1 MKSQMDKSLSATK
14 ANFGTLPVFLT
25 AISTILGAVMFL
37 RFGFAVGSVGFAGTL
52 LIIIIGHLVTIP
64 TAMALAEIATN
75 QKVEGGGEYFIISR
89 SFGVN
94 IGAAIGIALYL
105 SQAISVAFYVIAF
118 AEAFEAIKPWVE
130 SELGYILYDNRLFSI
145 PAMIGLIWLMVSR
158 GADLGM
164 KALYVVVTILAIS
177 LVLFFLGN
185 TEYAEVFDASQL
197 FKGSDSG
204 YGFFFVFAIIFP
216 AFTGMTAGVGLSG
229 DLRDPKKAI
238 PVGTLSATIIGMI
251 IYVFIAYKLAS
262 SASPEDLLNDQLVMS
277 RIALWGPIIPIG
289 LAAAT
294 ISSALGSFMVAPRT
308 LQAIGGDKVFPNRFL
323 NHWVSRGSHKSNEPR
338 NATILTSIIAFVF
351 VLMGDVNAVAEI
363 ISMFFMVTYGSLCL
377 ISFLQHFAA
386 DPAYRPSFKSKWYLS
401 LLGAVMCVYL
411 MFKINTPYAFAAI
424 LVMIGLYFYISSK
437 SDSKKG
443 MASIFQGVIYQLS
456 RTLQVFLQKADKAKS
471 EEDWRPAVLCLSKDS
486 FERYGALDL
495 MKWISHRY
503 GFGTYIHFE
512 KAFFSKESKATAED
526 KLQKL
531 IHIAS
536 ASKSNI
542 FLETIISPSN
552 TAAIVQA
559 IQQPGIS
566 GKPNNM
572 MLFEYKKGEKE
583 WLGHILDN
591 YSVLKAAHYD
601 LCILASSDR
610 GFGFHK
616 DIHIWIQKEDYE
628 NASLMI
634 LLSYI
639 ILGHSDWKHGEIKI
653 YATFPKEH
661 LAREQEQLIKLTSSG
676 RLPISAKN
684 IRVIAVEE
692 DMDRKQLINGYSM
705 DADLTLIGFHEGDI
719 KKENNLDVFSGYEEI
734 GNILFVNTFTS
745 KFIK

>member
-1 MKSQMDKSLSATK
+1 MEQPLSTTK

-64 TAMALAEIATN
+64 TSMALAEIATN

-118 AEAFEAIKPWVE
+118 AEAFEAIKPWVQ
-130 SELGYILYDNRLFSI
+130 SEFGYILYDNRLFSI
-145 PAMIGLIWLMVSR
+145 PAILGLIWLMVSK
-158 GADLGM
+158 GAALGM
-164 KALYVVVTILAIS
+164 KALYVVVTILALS
-177 LVLFFLGN
+177 LILFFLGH
-185 TEYAEVFDASQL
+185 TPYSEVFDNSQL
-197 FKGSDSG
+197 FKGTDAG
-204 YGFFFVFAIIFP
+204 YSFFYVFAIIFP

-238 PVGTLSATIIGMI
+238 PLGTITAAVTGMI
-251 IYVFIAYKLAS
+251 LYVFIAYKLAS
-262 SASPEDLLNDQLVMS
+262 SAAPDDLLNDQLVMS
-277 RIALWGPIIPIG
+277 KIALWGPIIPIG

-308 LQAIGGDKVFPNRFL
+308 LQAIGGDKVFPNRFV
-323 NHWVSRGSHKSNEPR
+323 NFWVSRGTKKNNEPR
-338 NATILTSIIAFVF
+338 NATILTSIIAFLF

-401 LLGAVMCVYL
+401 LIGAVMCIYL
-411 MFKINTPYAFAAI
+411 MFKINTPYAMAAI
-424 LVMIGLYFYISSK
+424 LVMISLYFYISSK
-437 SDSKKG
+437 SDAKKG
-443 MASIFQGVIYQLS
+443 MASIFQGVIYQFS
-456 RTLQVFLQKADKAKS
+456 RTMQVFLQKADKAKND
-471 EEDWRPAVLCLSKDS
+471 EDWRPAVLCLSKDS
-486 FERYGALDL
+486 FERFAAMDL

-512 KAFFSKESKATAED
+512 KDYFSEESKKRAEE

-531 IHIAS
+531 IKIS
-536 ASKSNI
+536 ATSKSNI
-542 FLETIISPSN
+542 FLETIICPSN
-552 TAAIVQA
+552 TAAIIQA

-583 WLGHILDN
+583 WLSHVVDN
-591 YSVLKAAHYD
+591 YGVLKTANFD
-601 LCILASSDR
+601 FCILASTDR
-610 GFGFHK
+610 GFGYHK
-616 DIHIWIQKEDYE
+616 DIHIWIRKEDYE

-639 ILGHSDWKHGEIKI
+639 ILGHSDWKKGEIKI
-653 YATFPKEH
+653 FATFPKEH
-661 LAREQEQLIKLTSSG
+661 LAKEQEQLIQLTSSG

-684 IRVIAVEE
+684 IRVIEVEE
-692 DMDRKQLINGYSM
+692 DIDRKKLINKYSM
-705 DADLTLIGFHEGDI
+705 DADLTLIGLHEGNI
-719 KKENNLDVFSGYEEI
+719 KTGDYLESFSGYEDV

-745 KFIK
+745 KFIT

>member
-1 MKSQMDKSLSATK
+1 MDKSLSATK

-52 LIIIIGHLVTIP
+52 LIIIIGHMVTIP

-118 AEAFEAIKPWVE
+118 AEAFDAIKPWVE
-130 SELGYILYDNRLFSI
+130 TEFGYILYDNRLFSI
-145 PAMIGLIWLMVSR
+145 PALLGLIWLMVSK
-158 GADLGM
+158 GATMGM
-164 KALYVVVTILAIS
+164 KALYVVVTILALS
-177 LVLFFLGN
+177 LIFFFFGH
-185 TEYAEVFDASQL
+185 TPYAEVFDSSQL
-197 FKGSDSG
+197 FKGTDSG
-204 YGFFFVFAIIFP
+204 YSFFYVFAIIFP

-229 DLRDPKKAI
+229 DLRDPKKSI
-238 PVGTLSATIIGMI
+238 PLGTIAAAVTGMI
-251 IYVFIAYKLAS
+251 LYVFIAYKLAS
-262 SASPEDLLNDQLVMS
+262 SAAPDDLLNDQLVMS
-277 RIALWGPIIPIG
+277 KIALWGPIIPIG

-308 LQAIGGDKVFPNRFL
+308 LQAIGGDKVFPNRFV
-323 NHWVSRGSHKSNEPR
+323 NFWVSKGTIENNEPR

-401 LLGAVMCVYL
+401 LLGAIMCIYL
-411 MFKINTPYAFAAI
+411 MFKINTPYAMVAI
-424 LVMIGLYFYISSK
+424 LVMTILYFYISSK
-437 SDSKKG
+437 SDAKKG
-443 MASIFQGVIYQLS
+443 MASIFQGVIYQFS
-456 RTLQVFLQKADKAKS
+456 RTMQVFLQKADKAKS
-471 EEDWRPAVLCLSKDS
+471 DEDWRPAVLCLSKDS
-486 FERYGALDL
+486 FERFAAMDL

-512 KAFFSKESKATAED
+512 KDYFSKESKKKAEA

-531 IHIAS
+531 IKIAS

-542 FLETIISPSN
+542 FLETIICPSN
-552 TAAIVQA
+552 TAAIIQA

-566 GKPNNM
+566 GKQNNT

-583 WLGHILDN
+583 WLSHVVDN
-591 YSVLKAAHYD
+591 YSVLKAANYD
-601 LCILASSDR
+601 LCILESSDR
-610 GFGFHK
+610 GFGYHK
-616 DIHIWIQKEDYE
+616 DIHIWIRKEDYE

-639 ILGHSDWKHGEIKI
+639 ILGHADWKNGEIKI
-653 YATFPKEH
+653 FATFPKEH
-661 LAREQEQLIKLTSSG
+661 LIKEQEQLIQLTSSG

-684 IRVIAVEE
+684 IRVIEVEE
-692 DMDRKQLINGYSM
+692 DLDRKKLINEYSL
-705 DADLTLIGFHEGDI
+705 DADLTLIGFHEGNI
-719 KKENNLDVFSGYEEI
+719 KTENNLETFSGYDHV

-745 KFIK
+745 KYIN

>member
-1 MKSQMDKSLSATK
+1 MSKTLASAK

-52 LIIIIGHLVTIP
+52 MIILIGHMVTIP

-118 AEAFEAIKPWVE
+118 AEAFEAIKPWVINE
-130 SELGYILYDNRLFSI
+130 FGYELYDNRLFSI
-145 PAMIGLIWLMVSR
+145 PALLVLIWLMVTK
-158 GADLGM
+158 GATLGM
-164 KALYVVVTILAIS
+164 KALYVVVAILAVS
-177 LVLFFLGN
+177 LILFFMGS
-185 TEYAEVFDASQL
+185 TTYSDVFDSSL
-197 FKGSDSG
+197 IFKGVTSDKS
-204 YGFFFVFAIIFP
+204 FFYVFAIIFP

-229 DLRDPKKAI
+229 DLRDPKKSI
-238 PVGTLSATIIGMI
+238 PLGTLAATIIGMV

-262 SASPEDLLNDQLVMS
+262 SASAADLVNDQLVMGK
-277 RIALWGPIIPIG
+277 IALWGPIIPIG

-308 LQAIGGDKVFPNRFL
+308 LQAIGGDKVFHNRYVNF
-323 NHWVSRGSHKSNEPR
+323 WVSKGVKKTNEPR
-338 NATILTSIIAFVF
+338 NATILTSGIALIF

-377 ISFLQHFAA
+377 ISFMQHFAA
-386 DPAYRPSFKSKWYLS
+386 DPSYRPSFKSKWYLS
-401 LLGAVMCVYL
+401 LLGAIMCVYL

-424 LVMIGLYFYISSK
+424 LLMVALYFYISLK
-437 SDSKKG
+437 SDTEKG
-443 MASIFQGVIYQLS
+443 MASIFQGVIHQFS
-456 RTLQVFLQKADKAKS
+456 RTIQVFLQKSEKVKE

-486 FERYGALDL
+486 FERYSALEM

-512 KAFFSKESKATAED
+512 KAYFSKESKMKAEE
-526 KLQKL
+526 KLKKL
-531 IHIAS
+531 ITIAS
-536 ASKSNI
+536 NSKSNVY
-542 FLETIISPSN
+542 LETLISPSN
-552 TAAIVQA
+552 TGAIIQA

-566 GKPNNM
+566 GQPNNM
-572 MLFEYKKGEKE
+572 MLFEYKKGEID
-583 WLGHILDN
+583 WLSVIVDN
-591 YSVLKAAHYD
+591 YSVLKTAKYD
-601 LCILASSDR
+601 LCILASSDK
-610 GFGFHK
+610 GFGYKK
-616 DIHIWIQKEDYE
+616 DIHVWIRQADYE
-628 NASLMI
+628 NANLMI

-639 ILGHSDWKHGEIKI
+639 ILGHPDWKKGEIKI
-653 YATFPKEH
+653 FATFPKEKLKEDEEH
-661 LAREQEQLIKLTSSG
+661 LIQLTSSG

-684 IRVIAVEE
+684 IRVIAMEE
-692 DMDRKQLINGYSM
+692 GVNIKQLVNDISI
-705 DADLTLIGFHEGDI
+705 DADLTLIGFHEGMI
-719 KKENNLDVFSGYEEI
+719 KSDQGIEMFEGYDKV
-734 GNILFVNTFTS
+734 GNILFVNTLTS
-745 KFIK
+745 KFIV

>member
-1 MKSQMDKSLSATK
+1 MGTQKEKSLSATK

-37 RFGFAVGSVGFAGTL
+37 RFGFAVGAVGFAGTL
-52 LIIIIGHLVTIP
+52 LIIIIGHMVTIP

-105 SQAISVAFYVIAF
+105 SQAISVAFYIIAF
-118 AEAFEAIKPWVE
+118 AEAFEAIKPWVMNE
-130 SELGYILYDNRLFSI
+130 FGYLIYDNRLFSI
-145 PAMIGLIWLMVSR
+145 PALLALIWLMVSR
-158 GADLGM
+158 GALLGM
-164 KALYVVVTILAIS
+164 KALYVVVTLLAIS
-177 LVLFFLGN
+177 LTLFFLGD
-185 TEYAEVFDASQL
+185 TPFAEVFDSSQL
-197 FKGSDSG
+197 LKGTKSG
-204 YGFFFVFAIIFP
+204 YGFFYVFAIIFP

-238 PVGTLSATIIGMI
+238 PLGTLSATVIGMVL
-251 IYVFIAYKLAS
+251 YVFIAYKLAS
-262 SASPEDLLNDQLVMS
+262 SASPDALLNNQLVMGE
-277 RIALWGPIIPIG
+277 IALWGPIIPIG

-308 LQAIGGDKVFPNRFL
+308 LQAIGGDQVFPNRFV
-323 NHWVSRGSHKSNEPR
+323 NSWVSKGTKVNNEPR
-338 NATILTSIIAFVF
+338 NATILTSIIAFLF

-377 ISFLQHFAA
+377 ISFMQHFAA
-386 DPAYRPSFKSKWYLS
+386 DPAYRPSFKSRWYLS
-401 LLGAVMCVYL
+401 LLGAVMCIYL

-424 LVMIGLYFYISSK
+424 LIMIGLYFYISSR
-437 SDSKKG
+437 SDTKKG
-443 MASIFQGVIYQLS
+443 MASIFQGVIYQFS
-456 RTLQVFLQKADKAKS
+456 RTIQVFLQKADKAKT
-471 EEDWRPAVLCLSKDS
+471 EDWRPAVVCLSKDT
-486 FERYGALDL
+486 FERYSALDL

-512 KAFFSKESKATAED
+512 QAYFSKESKEVAEA
-526 KLQKL
+526 KLEKL
-531 IHIAS
+531 IKIAS
-536 ASKSNI
+536 TSNSNI
-542 FLETIISPSN
+542 YLETIISPSN

-572 MLFEYKKGEKE
+572 MLFEFKKGEQE
-583 WLGHILDN
+583 WLSHVVDN
-591 YSVLKAAHYD
+591 YSVLKTANYD

-610 GFGFHK
+610 GFGYHK
-616 DIHIWIQKEDYE
+616 DIHIWIRKEDYE

-639 ILGHSDWKHGEIKI
+639 ILGHPDWKHGEIKI

-661 LAREQEQLIKLTSSG
+661 LAREEQNLIQLTSSG

-684 IRVIAVEE
+684 IRVIEVDE
-692 DMDRKQLINGYSM
+692 DRDRKKLINQYSL
-705 DADLTLIGFHEGDI
+705 DADLTLIGFHEGNI
-719 KKENNLDVFSGYEEI
+719 RAEHNLDTFSGYDQI

-745 KFIK
+745 KFIR